1 MAHSRLQAKGW
12 LKTIG
17 TLFDKVDQLLC
28 IPLAWLVILQG
39 GGGSVWA
46 IIILINMKRNP
57 YCLMETRQDI
67 SHFTSVNA
75 GSYYVKISNS
85 D

>member
-28 IPLAWLVILQG
+28 IPLAWLVILG
-39 GGGSVWA
+39 GVFGQS
-46 IIILINMKRNP
+46 L
-57 YCLMETRQDI
+57 Y
-67 SHFTSVNA
+67 
-75 GSYYVKISNS
+75 
-85 D
+85 